1 MKQLEIQFI
10 EKKSQ
15 RGRLGIEYCTRV
27 ARSLRIAQRAR
38 TALLGTS
45 FAVLMLASVHCRKAP
60 PQKEQAAQPGASQM
74 AAAEKLTIPSPSAS
88 EGDPKNAGPATAA
101 TNVTKAPVISSAQRK
116 KGPARSTAR
125 FMLDGPELP
134 IAMGGAATVFSKGIL
149 WRLSG
154 NAASVSLFGVN
165 GPAAGPSEEERKK
178 KWPRGKVAVAEDVS
192 GSMHSYWIEGKELIR
207 HKITTDGKLEN
218 QEVVL
223 HDAVPGSF
231 PVALRVVGRDVVAY
245 IANGSN
251 RNAERHARLWVEGG
265 GILDLSPEGSGASSI
280 SLVPVGDGQVIAMW
294 LDARQAM
301 TPVHARRFEVR
312 EKTTAIAEDE
322 VMFVGGPPEGYPELI
337 GVRSGGSA
345 AGLLPLATDKGF
357 ALHNIMVN
365 WQGTATIS
373 ALEYPNGMDIAPVA
387 GASACGQSIL
397 VYARP
402 EGKEPGSPQVLE
414 LATVGNNG
422 SIDVEEVAAYP
433 GQVMELSA
441 AATDANTV
449 WVVYTANAKSF
460 ALRVRCGGAAPD
472 KPADK

>member
-1 MKQLEIQFI
+1 M
-10 EKKSQ
+10 
-15 RGRLGIEYCTRV
+15 
-27 ARSLRIAQRAR
+27 SL
-38 TALLGTS
+38 ALL
-45 FAVLMLASVHCRKAP
+45 VLGGANCRKTP
-60 PQKEQAAQPGASQM
+60 PQKEKETVATASPAAS
-74 AAAEKLTIPSPSAS
+74 AEKLTIPSA
-88 EGDPKNAGPATAA
+88 EDADAKGAGPATAA
-101 TNVTKAPVISSAQRK
+101 TNVTKAPAITSAQRK
-116 KGPARSTAR
+116 KAHGPVRSTAR

-154 NAASVSLFGVN
+154 NAASVSLFGPN
-165 GPAAGPSEEERKK
+165 GPSAGPSEEERTK
-178 KWPRGKVAVAEDVS
+178 KWPRGKVSVAEDAS
-192 GSMHSYWIEGKELIR
+192 GSMHAYWIEGRELIR
-207 HKITTDGKLEN
+207 HSITADGKLEN

-223 HDAVPGSF
+223 HDAVPGTY
-231 PVALRVVGRDVVAY
+231 PVALRAAGRDVVAY
-245 IANGSN
+245 IANAST

-280 SLVPVGDGQVIAMW
+280 SLVPVGAGQVIAMW

-322 VMFVGGPPEGYPELI
+322 VLFVGGPPEGYPELI

-365 WQGTATIS
+365 WQGKAIIS

-387 GASACGQSIL
+387 GATACGQSIL
-397 VYARP
+397 VYTRP

-414 LATVGNNG
+414 LATVGSNG

-433 GQVMELSA
+433 GQVLELSA
-441 AATDANTV
+441 AATDENTV

-460 ALRVRCGGAAPD
+460 ALRIRCGVNAPD
-472 KPADK
+472 KPAEK

>member
-1 MKQLEIQFI
+1 M
-10 EKKSQ
+10 
-15 RGRLGIEYCTRV
+15 
-27 ARSLRIAQRAR
+27 SL
-38 TALLGTS
+38 ALL
-45 FAVLMLASVHCRKAP
+45 VLGGANCRKAP
-60 PQKEQAAQPGASQM
+60 PQKEKDAAPTAS
-74 AAAEKLTIPSPSAS
+74 AAASAEKLTIASA
-88 EGDPKNAGPATAA
+88 EDGDPKGAGPATAA
-101 TNVTKAPVISSAQRK
+101 TNVTKAPAITSAQRK
-116 KGPARSTAR
+116 KARGPARSTAR

-134 IAMGGAATVFSKGIL
+134 IAMGGAATVFSKGVL

-154 NAASVSLFGVN
+154 NAASVSLFGPN
-165 GPAAGPSEEERKK
+165 GPAPGPSEEERMK
-178 KWPRGKVAVAEDVS
+178 KWPRGKVTVAEDAS
-192 GSMHSYWIEGKELIR
+192 GSMHSYWIEGRELIR
-207 HKITTDGKLEN
+207 HTITPDGKLEN

-223 HDAVPGSF
+223 HDATPGTF
-231 PVALRVVGRDVVAY
+231 PAALRSGGRDVVAY
-245 IANGSN
+245 IANGSA

-280 SLVPVGDGQVIAMW
+280 SLVPVGAGQVIAMW

-322 VMFVGGPPEGYPELI
+322 VLFVGGPPEGYPELI

-345 AGLLPLATDKGF
+345 AGLLPLATEKGF

-365 WQGTATIS
+365 WQGKSIIS

-387 GASACGQSIL
+387 GATACGQSIL
-397 VYARP
+397 IYTRP

-414 LATVGNNG
+414 LATVGSNG

-433 GQVMELSA
+433 GQVLELSA
-441 AATDANTV
+441 AATDENTV

-460 ALRVRCGGAAPD
+460 ALRIRCGNAAPD

>member
-1 MKQLEIQFI
+1 M
-10 EKKSQ
+10 
-15 RGRLGIEYCTRV
+15 
-27 ARSLRIAQRAR
+27 SL
-38 TALLGTS
+38 ALL
-45 FAVLMLASVHCRKAP
+45 VLGGANCRKAP
-60 PQKEQAAQPGASQM
+60 PQKEKDAAPTAS
-74 AAAEKLTIPSPSAS
+74 AAASAEKLTIAS
-88 EGDPKNAGPATAA
+88 TEDGDPKGAGPATAA
-101 TNVTKAPVISSAQRK
+101 TNVTKAPAITSAQRK
-116 KGPARSTAR
+116 KARGPARSTAR

-134 IAMGGAATVFSKGIL
+134 IAMGGAATVFSKGVL

-154 NAASVSLFGVN
+154 NAASVSLFGPN
-165 GPAAGPSEEERKK
+165 GPAPGPSEEERMK
-178 KWPRGKVAVAEDVS
+178 KWPRGKVTVAEDAS
-192 GSMHSYWIEGKELIR
+192 GSMHSYWIEGRELIR
-207 HKITTDGKLEN
+207 HTITPDGKLEN
-218 QEVVL
+218 QEVIL
-223 HDAVPGSF
+223 HDATPGTF
-231 PVALRVVGRDVVAY
+231 PAALRSGGRDVVAY
-245 IANGSN
+245 IANGSA

-280 SLVPVGDGQVIAMW
+280 SLVPVGAGQVIAMW

-322 VMFVGGPPEGYPELI
+322 VLFVGGPPEGYPELI

-345 AGLLPLATDKGF
+345 AGLLPLATEKGF

-365 WQGTATIS
+365 WQGKAIIS

-387 GASACGQSIL
+387 GATACGQSIL
-397 VYARP
+397 IYTRP

-433 GQVMELSA
+433 GHVLELSA
-441 AATDANTV
+441 AATDENTV

-460 ALRVRCGGAAPD
+460 ALRIRCGNATPD
-472 KPADK
+472 KPAEKPAEK